1 MVMNDKNGCSICKN
15 GEERYES
22 FTMMRRQM
30 CQYDYRTEEGEL
42 FSCVK
47 PTLEQCRIARDAWL
61 KKKELIQKE
70 SPEMSM

>member
-22 FTMMRRQM
+22 FTMMHRKM

-47 PTLEQCRIARDAWL
+47 PTLEQCRIARDACCKRRNQFRKNRL
-61 KKKELIQKE
+61 K
-70 SPEMSM
+70 